1 MRSRKNSLANN
12 NLIEKIL
19 LQADF
24 FLYIPQSGIYHIGA
38 RRYIVCQHIVPKA
51 YRAPFGRGVTE
62 RNTSLHSGSIDSVQN
77 VEASFAILKHGSEG

>member
-51 YRAPFGRGVTE
+51 YHAPSADGATPLSRYTL
-62 RNTSLHSGSIDSVQN
+62 TKSQN
-77 VEASFAILKHGSEG
+77 NAII